1 MTDKDTTM
9 IKVGKHSIGIIGLKQ
24 AMEEIA
30 ATHGSEADETVQGI
44 LLDRLGKDN
53 YIPRTAREEYGRAFV
68 KEFRRFLGQPFEEEQ
83 GGGIDIKVLGPG
95 CAQCDRFEQTIMEVL
110 TETRI
115 AASVDHVRDIKE
127 IARFGVMGTPALLIN
142 GKVMAVG
149 NIPSRD
155 KIRRWLTEAAAKT
168 AAGGEGAAS

>member
-1 MTDKDTTM
+1 MNDKDITK
-9 IKVGKHSIGIIGLKQ
+9 IRVGSHSISIMNL
-24 AMEEIA
+24 
-30 ATHGSEADETVQGI
+30 GSVMNEMAKSHASETDHVIEAVMLE
-44 LLDRLGKDN
+44 RLGRSN
-53 YIPRTAREEYGRAFV
+53 YIPAAAKEAYGKAFV
-68 KEFRRFLGQPFEEEQ
+68 REFRRFLGQPFEEEQ
-83 GGGIDIKVLGPG
+83 AGGIDIKVLGPG

-115 AASVDHVRDIKE
+115 AASVDHVRDIKV

-155 KIRRWLTEAAAKT
+155 KIRRWLTEAAAKA

>member
-1 MTDKDTTM
+1 
-9 IKVGKHSIGIIGLKQ
+9 
-24 AMEEIA
+24 
-30 ATHGSEADETVQGI
+30 
-44 LLDRLGKDN
+44 
-53 YIPRTAREEYGRAFV
+53 
-68 KEFRRFLGQPFEEEQ
+68 
-83 GGGIDIKVLGPG
+83 
-95 CAQCDRFEQTIMEVL
+95 MEVL

-149 NIPSRD
+149 NIPPRD